1 MTYYRNYHLLEC
13 HIHLRDGGYIDPRLP
28 LLGCRHIGT
37 PPEGASTVSLCKFY
51 QMYLL
56 ILPNQLF
63 SM

>member
-13 HIHLRDGGYIDPRLP
+13 HIYLRDGGYIDPRLP

-51 QMYLL
+51 QM
-56 ILPNQLF
+56 
-63 SM
+63 